1 MNRKPILL
9 SLLVILLCSLAGGIF
24 GENAEPRRDD
34 LSVQERE
41 SIRTFTSILDNIE
54 SYYPGKVDSEQL
66 LEDGIRGML
75 RDLDP
80 HSTYL
85 DRALYKAMKEEQR
98 GSFCGLGIE
107 VYKRGDFITVK
118 RPLEDTPAYRMGVKA
133 GDRITEVDG
142 ESTLDMPLDEAVS
155 KLKGALGTKVSI
167 VLKRYG
173 VKQPIPMTL
182 TRAKI
187 ATKSV
192 TNAFLFRPGIGYI
205 QLKNFTQQTRTEL
218 VKAIKD
224 LRDAGAENLV
234 LDLRGNPGGLLDQA
248 VRVSEVFLRKG
259 DVVVITKG
267 RLPDANRTYTSERD
281 PDWVK
286 PLIVLVD
293 HRSASASEIV
303 AGAVQD
309 HDRGLIVGQRTW
321 GKGLVQSVYPLEDFG
336 SALALTTAKY
346 YTPSGRCIQRDWKQ
360 SIDDYNYPEEEDFQ
374 RYDEEVGA
382 DPFSTDTGRKVFAGG
397 GIKPDYE
404 VEREKISD
412 FLRMLSYQV
421 DAFFNFAVQYVEE
434 HPEIPKDFKV
444 DEKVVDDFKAY
455 LQRENVSFTDK
466 DLQDSMDHIR
476 KALRGQIVSVAFGAD
491 EGSKIMLEDDEQML
505 RVVGL
510 FPEAKKLAMSFVAR
524 PELLKSGAEPASR
537 P

>member
-1 MNRKPILL
+1 
-9 SLLVILLCSLAGGIF
+9 
-24 GENAEPRRDD
+24 
-34 LSVQERE
+34 
-41 SIRTFTSILDNIE
+41 
-54 SYYPGKVDSEQL
+54 
-66 LEDGIRGML
+66 
-75 RDLDP
+75 
-80 HSTYL
+80 
-85 DRALYKAMKEEQR
+85 
-98 GSFCGLGIE
+98 
-107 VYKRGDFITVK
+107 
-118 RPLEDTPAYRMGVKA
+118 MGVKA
-133 GDRITEVDG
+133 GDRIIEIEG
-142 ESTLDMPLDEAVS
+142 ETTLEMPLDEAVS
-155 KLKGALGTKVSI
+155 KLKGPLATKVSI

-173 VKQPIPMTL
+173 VKQPIPLTL
-182 TRAKI
+182 TRARI
-187 ATKSV
+187 GTKSV

-205 QLKNFTQQTRTEL
+205 QLRNFTQQTRSEL
-218 VKAIKD
+218 VKSIKE

-234 LDLRGNPGGLLDQA
+234 LDLRGNLGGLLDQA

-267 RLPDANRTYTSERD
+267 RLSDANRTYVSERD

-286 PLIVLVD
+286 PLIILVD

-303 AGAVQD
+303 AGAIQD

-360 SIDDYNYPEEEDFQ
+360 SIEDYNFPEEEVFQ
-374 RYDEEVGA
+374 RNDEEVGG

-404 VEREKISD
+404 VGREKTSD
-412 FLRMLSYQV
+412 FLRLLSYQV

-434 HPEIPKDFKV
+434 HPQIPKEFKV
-444 DEKVVDDFKAY
+444 DEKVLDDFKAY
-455 LQRENVSFTDK
+455 LQREKVSFTDK
-466 DLQDSMDHIR
+466 DFQDSEDKIR

-491 EGSKIMLEDDEQML
+491 EGSRIVLEDDEQMQ
-505 RVVGL
+505 RVLDL
-510 FPEAKKLAMSFVAR
+510 FPEAKKLAMSFEAR
-524 PELLKSGAEPASR
+524 PELLKPEAGPAQ